1 MRKTNES
8 GKEGTAFELSLGN
21 YVIDNEVLHNIPT
34 SSLNSIVERDRR
46 VTFCLFL
53 NSPNFRRGYTQKALF
68 FGFYHFSIV
77 FVFFSVIAFNNRNII
92 STSNFCMSYFTA
104 RGSRLFSEE

>member
-34 SSLNSIVERDRR
+34 SSLNSIVEREASKGD
-46 VTFCLFL
+46 FL
-53 NSPNFRRGYTQKALF
+53 SIFKQFNF
-68 FGFYHFSIV
+68 
-77 FVFFSVIAFNNRNII
+77 
-92 STSNFCMSYFTA
+92 
-104 RGSRLFSEE
+104 